1 MMTLNAFEHALRSIP
16 PPGRNDRQDC
26 EIALLPLL
34 NSAALDPERT
44 ALFARHIAL
53 GLDLFQETGLRPLF
67 KWVDDRDQ
75 NRLPSGILPYSIT
88 LISALHKVED
98 GPYALSVWEMAQRE
112 NRLSLLLHHADIG
125 SPFSPETLLAEIM
138 SAPAPS
144 HVLYQELRFGPPY
157 RYKPE
162 TDSFMDAQGGPPE
175 IPAQHRF
182 LRARLLVGLAL

>member
-1 MMTLNAFEHALRSIP
+1 MMTLNAYEHALRSIP

-44 ALFARHIAL
+44 ALYARHIAL
-53 GLDLFQETGLRPLF
+53 GLDLFQDTGLRPLF
-67 KWVDDRDQ
+67 TWVDDRDQ
-75 NRLPSGILPYSIT
+75 NRLPTGILPYTIT

-98 GPYALSVWEMAQRE
+98 GPYAISIWEMAERDH
-112 NRLSLLLHHADIG
+112 RLILLLHHADIE
-125 SPFSPETLLAEIM
+125 SPFSPETSLAEIL

-144 HVLYQELRFGPPY
+144 HILYQEMRFGPPY
-157 RYKPE
+157 RYEPE
-162 TDSFMDAQGGPPE
+162 TDSFLDAQGGPPD

-182 LRARLLVGLAL
+182 LHQRHLIGLSL